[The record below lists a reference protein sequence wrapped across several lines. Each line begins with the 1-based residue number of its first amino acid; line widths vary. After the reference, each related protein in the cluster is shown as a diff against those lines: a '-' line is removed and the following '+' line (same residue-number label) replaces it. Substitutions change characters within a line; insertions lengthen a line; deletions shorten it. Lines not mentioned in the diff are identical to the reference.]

1 MRVRKRLTILYS
13 GVLAGLFFLF
23 ALGLYFSFTFHLG
36 AEVDESLSSW
46 SLQILDSDGSGRL
59 RMPETSDSSRDR
71 GSRHFEMPDTF
82 VAAFGK
88 DGALLLN
95 RSSFSELGLATL
107 KGEFK
112 TKINASGQLF
122 TNLYIESQNYR
133 ILIKEVIDSAGERA
147 AIILGR
153 SLIHVDKSAKGLILS
168 LVFAWFAAVL
178 FGSTVMWVLVG
189 QTIKPV
195 HAMTNLSLGI
205 AQSSDLHGRLSVGKE
220 QDEFSE
226 LARALNRMLATIEAS
241 NEAQKQ
247 FLADASHQFR
257 TPLTSI
263 RANLG
268 FLAKAAG
275 ASDADRKAALEDC
288 VHEIEG
294 MSALVNELLLLART
308 EAPIARQVSPV
319 DVQELLVS
327 VSHGFGGLA
336 GFKADITVPPIPTC
350 ILGDREELRQAI
362 LMLLDN
368 STKYSGTDG
377 HVDIRS
383 EVTAGKVDI
392 VIEDDGPGIPEAE
405 MNLVFDRFYRASNT
419 RVRIPG
425 SGLGLPIVKS
435 IVQKN
440 GGSIAIANRSP
451 RGLSVR
457 ITFPAVTR

>member
-1 MRVRKRLTILYS
+1 MTVRKRLTILYS

-23 ALGLYFSFTFHLG
+23 ALGLYFSFSFHLG
-36 AEVDESLSSW
+36 AEVDESLSAW

-59 RMPETSDSSRDR
+59 RMPEANGTSLDT

-82 VAAFGK
+82 VAAFGR
-88 DGALLLN
+88 DGALILN
-95 RSSFSELGLATL
+95 RSSFSEPGLFTL
-107 KGEFK
+107 KSAFEAQIK
-112 TKINASGQLF
+112 ASSQLF
-122 TNLYIESQNYR
+122 TNLRIEDQNYR
-133 ILIKEVIDSAGERA
+133 ILMKEVIDSAGDRA
-147 AIILGR
+147 VIIVGR
-153 SLIHVDKSAKGLILS
+153 SLIHVEKSADGLMLS
-168 LVFAWFAAVL
+168 LVFAWLAAVL
-178 FGSTVMWVLVG
+178 LGSTVMWVLVG

-195 HAMTNLSLGI
+195 HAMTNLALGI
-205 AQSSDLHGRLSVGKE
+205 AHSSDLHGRLAAGKE
-220 QDEFSE
+220 KDEFSE
-226 LARALNRMLATIEAS
+226 LARALNRMLATIETS

-268 FLAKAAG
+268 FLMKAAD
-275 ASDADRKAALEDC
+275 ASEADRKAALEDC

-308 EAPIARQVSPV
+308 EAPIARQILPV
-319 DVQELLVS
+319 DVQELLRS
-327 VSHGFGGLA
+327 VSHSFGGKTGKNVVVVTSSTPA
-336 GFKADITVPPIPTC
+336 C
-350 ILGDREELRQAI
+350 ILGDKEELRQAI

-368 STKYSGTDG
+368 STKYSGIDG

-383 EVTAGKVDI
+383 EAAAGKVDV
-392 VIEDDGPGIPEAE
+392 VIEDDGPGIPDAE

-419 RVRIPG
+419 RARVPG

-435 IVQKN
+435 IVKKN
-440 GGSIAIANRSP
+440 GGSITIANRSP

-457 ITFPAVTR
+457 ITFPTVTR

>member
-1 MRVRKRLTILYS
+1 
-13 GVLAGLFFLF
+13 
-23 ALGLYFSFTFHLG
+23 
-36 AEVDESLSSW
+36 
-46 SLQILDSDGSGRL
+46 
-59 RMPETSDSSRDR
+59 
-71 GSRHFEMPDTF
+71 MPDTF

-95 RSSFSELGLATL
+95 RSSFSEQGLATL
-107 KGEFK
+107 KKEFEAK
-112 TKINASGQLF
+112 SEASGQLF
-122 TNLYIESQNYR
+122 ANLRVEGQDYR
-133 ILIKEVIDSAGERA
+133 ILMKEVIDSAGERA

-168 LVFAWFAAVL
+168 LVFAWLAAVL
-178 FGSTVMWVLVG
+178 IGSSVMWVLVG

-205 AQSSDLHGRLSVGKE
+205 AQSSDLHGRLSVGAE

-226 LARALNRMLATIEAS
+226 LARSLNRMLATIEAS

-268 FLAKAAG
+268 FLMKAAG
-275 ASDADRKAALEDC
+275 ASEADKKAALEDC

-294 MSALVNELLLLART
+294 MSTLVNELLLLART
-308 EAPIARQVSPV
+308 EAPIARQASPI
-319 DVQELLVS
+319 DVRELLMS
-327 VSHGFGGLA
+327 ISHGFGGQTGA
-336 GFKADITVPPIPTC
+336 TVAIAAPSGQAR

-362 LMLLDN
+362 LMLVDN
-368 STKYSGTDG
+368 SAKYSGIYG
-377 HVDIRS
+377 HVEIRG
-383 EVTAGKVDI
+383 EATAGKVDI
-392 VIEDDGPGIPEAE
+392 IVEDDGPGIPEAE
-405 MNLVFDRFYRASNT
+405 MNLVFERFYRASNT
-419 RVRIPG
+419 RARAPG

-440 GGSIAIANRSP
+440 GGSIEIANRSP

-457 ITFPAVTR
+457 LTFPALTR